1 MTFEREGGKCRA
13 AFEREM
19 LAREDSLLPTVAPP
33 SPRGLVPTRACVS
46 RAFSFPL
53 LVPGHHKDK
62 KESKRA
68 GKDAKVSAGA
78 ARTRVPCARPVR
90 TTHVRVA
97 ADGQQDVH

>member
-1 MTFEREGGKCRA
+1 MRHLKGRCS
-13 AFEREM
+13 
-19 LAREDSLLPTVAPP
+19 LARTLSCRPWRHHLPVVLTP
-33 SPRGLVPTRACVS
+33 VS

-68 GKDAKVSAGA
+68 GKDAKASAGA
-78 ARTRVPCARPVR
+78 AHTRVPCARPVR